1 MSTLNNVVLVG
12 RLTKDP
18 ELRKLDKD
26 LTTASFSLAVD
37 NPGKNSQDKTA
48 SFIPCTVWNGTA
60 ENLCKYCSKGS
71 LIAIEGRLS
80 QRSYTDK
87 QGTNRS
93 VVEVVANTIH
103 FLDTKKAVSD
113 DKEDEDDEEEEKYP
127 RKSSYNSKKR

>member
-18 ELRKLDKD
+18 ELRNLDKD

-37 NPGKNSQDKTA
+37 NPGKNNQDKTA
-48 SFIPCTVWNGTA
+48 SFIPCTAWNGTA

-71 LIAIEGRLS
+71 LIALEGRLS

-87 QGTNRS
+87 QGNNRS
-93 VVEVVANTIH
+93 VVEVVCNAIH
-103 FLDTKKAVSD
+103 FLDTKKATNESD
-113 DKEDEDDEEEEKYP
+113 DEDDEEEEKYP

>member
-18 ELRKLDKD
+18 ELRNLDKD

-48 SFIPCTVWNGTA
+48 SFIPCTAWNGTA

-87 QGTNRS
+87 QGNIRS
-93 VVEVVANTIH
+93 VVEVVANAIH
-103 FLDTKKAVSD
+103 FLDTKKAVN
-113 DKEDEDDEEEEKYP
+113 EDDEKDEEEEEKYP

>member
-18 ELRKLDKD
+18 ELRNLDKD
-26 LTTASFSLAVD
+26 LVTASFSLAVD
-37 NPGKNSQDKTA
+37 NPGKNNQDKTA
-48 SFIPCTVWNGTA
+48 SFIPCSVWNGTA

-87 QGTNRS
+87 TGTNRS
-93 VVEVVANTIH
+93 VVEVVCNAIH
-103 FLDTKKAVSD
+103 FLDTKKAD
-113 DKEDEDDEEEEKYP
+113 DAEEEKYP
-127 RKSSYNSKKR
+127 RKSSYNSNKR

>member
-18 ELRKLDKD
+18 ELRNLDKD
-26 LTTASFSLAVD
+26 LVTASFSLAVN

-80 QRSYTDK
+80 QHSYTDK
-87 QGTNRS
+87 QGNNRS
-93 VVEVVANTIH
+93 VVEVVANAIH
-103 FLDTKKAVSD
+103 FLDTKKATNDAD
-113 DKEDEDDEEEEKYP
+113 DGDEEEEKYP

>member
-1 MSTLNNVVLVG
+1 MSTLNNVALVG

-18 ELRKLDKD
+18 ELRNLDKD

-37 NPGKNSQDKTA
+37 NPGKSGEDKTA

-60 ENLCKYCSKGS
+60 KNLCKYCSKGS

-80 QRSYTDK
+80 QRSYTSK
-87 QGTNRS
+87 EGQTRS
-93 VVEVVANTIH
+93 VVEVVCNAIH
-103 FLDTKKAVSD
+103 FLDTKKAVND
-113 DKEDEDDEEEEKYP
+113 DEDNEDEEKYP

>member
-18 ELRKLDKD
+18 ELRELDKD
-26 LTTASFSLAVD
+26 LVTASFSLAVD
-37 NPGKNSQDKTA
+37 NPGKNNQDKTA

-80 QRSYTDK
+80 
-87 QGTNRS
+87 S
-93 VVEVVANTIH
+93 VVEVVCNAIH
-103 FLDTKKAVSD
+103 FLDTKKAVND
-113 DKEDEDDEEEEKYP
+113 DEDNEDEEKYP

>member
-18 ELRKLDKD
+18 ELRNLDKD
-26 LTTASFSLAVD
+26 LVTASFSLAVD
-37 NPGKNSQDKTA
+37 NPGKHYQDKTA
-48 SFIPCTVWNGTA
+48 SFIPCTAWNGTA

-87 QGTNRS
+87 QGNIRS
-93 VVEVVANTIH
+93 VVEVVANAIH
-103 FLDTKKAVSD
+103 FLDTKKAVN
-113 DKEDEDDEEEEKYP
+113 EDDEKDEEEEEKYP